1 MSDGSEAGEGVD
13 FLGIEIPEHMDM
25 RSCPG
30 YTNQELSSFPFPHPP
45 APRMLQGDSWY
56 LEEVPGPREWLK
68 SGPNSW
74 LYVSIADPKYN
85 AFPPNEDPLMDRGIQ
100 ICVHLPSLP
109 PQHLSLAADLQ

>member
-30 YTNQELSSFPFPHPP
+30 YTNQELSSLPFPHPP
-45 APRMLQGDSWY
+45 APRMFQGDSWY
-56 LEEVPGPREWLK
+56 SEEVPGPREWLK

-74 LYVSIADPKYN
+74 LYVSIPDPKYN
-85 AFPPNEDPLMDRGIQ
+85 ALPPNEDPPDGPGYPNM
-100 ICVHLPSLP
+100 CASPLPSPSALE
-109 PQHLSLAADLQ
+109 SSS